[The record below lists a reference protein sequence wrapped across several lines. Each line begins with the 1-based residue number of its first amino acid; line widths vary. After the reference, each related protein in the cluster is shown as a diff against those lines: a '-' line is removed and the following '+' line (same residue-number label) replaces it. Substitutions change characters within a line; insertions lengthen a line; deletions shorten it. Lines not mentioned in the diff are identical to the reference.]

1 MRNLVTHPSV
11 SEPNGGFTKLT
22 IGFKFKLD
30 SVPTGGEVDGWVYKL
45 RAKESLIKS
54 GSRSGSLLH
63 SFFLIFAIYCTQT
76 IYLNDFK
83 YYQGE

>member
-1 MRNLVTHPSV
+1 MHPRV

-30 SVPTGGEVDGWVYKL
+30 SVPRGGEVDGWVYTL
-45 RAKESLIKS
+45 RAQESLIKS
-54 GSRSGSLLH
+54 GSKSGSLLH
-63 SFFLIFAIYCTQT
+63 SFFLVFAICCTQT

-83 YYQGE
+83 YCQGE